1 MPKIFNEVVEHDR
14 MMSKFIPDLSMT
26 QEMRKKALDD
36 VLLYLSVIRK
46 VFNTQYA

>member
-14 MMSKFIPDLSMT
+14 MMSKFIPDLFMT

-36 VLLYLSVIRK
+36 VLLHLSNASKGI
-46 VFNTQYA
+46 